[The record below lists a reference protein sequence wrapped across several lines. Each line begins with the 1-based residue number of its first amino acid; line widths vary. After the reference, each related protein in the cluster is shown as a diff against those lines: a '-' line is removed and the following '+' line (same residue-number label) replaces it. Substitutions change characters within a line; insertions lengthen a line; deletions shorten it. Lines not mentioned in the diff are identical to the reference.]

1 MQLVYALLRTFWI
14 HEIRVR
20 LLTRIRRL
28 TLTSFRSYRA
38 AQIEVCAH
46 RVVQNGRSHV
56 GLRDEGRLAAP
67 LCCFA
72 DQRSA
77 LAIA

>member
-1 MQLVYALLRTFWI
+1 MRRREFITLLGGAAAWF
-14 HEIRVR
+14 VSPD
-20 LLTRIRRL
+20 IRRL
-28 TLTSFRSYRA
+28 TLTNFRSYRA

-46 RVVQNGRSHV
+46 RVVQNGRSDV